1 MIHKIIKRPIL
12 TEKMTTLGE
21 KHQYAFEVDTAANKI
36 EIAKA
41 IEKRFSVQVTSVRTI
56 SVHGKRKTQMT
67 RRGRFEGYRPSWKKA
82 IVTLAKGQSIELL
95 EA

>member
-1 MIHKIIKRPIL
+1 MVHKIIKRPIL

-21 KHQYAFEVDTAANKI
+21 QRQYAFEVDINANKI

-41 IEKRFSVQVTSVRTI
+41 IEKRFSVHVISVRTI
-56 SVHGKRKTQMT
+56 RVHGKHKTQLT
-67 RRGRFEGYRPSWKKA
+67 RRGRFEGYRASWKKA
-82 IVTLAKGQSIELL
+82 IVTLAQGQSIELL